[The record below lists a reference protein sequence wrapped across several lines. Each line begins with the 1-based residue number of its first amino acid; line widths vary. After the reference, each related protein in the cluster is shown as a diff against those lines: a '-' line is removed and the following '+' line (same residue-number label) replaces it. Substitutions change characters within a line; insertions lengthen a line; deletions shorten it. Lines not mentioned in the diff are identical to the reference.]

1 MQENKCSTFAIRYS
15 KDSKGALRCWQV
27 TITEI
32 NPKLIEVKITH
43 GLLLGVRTSRD
54 RFVTKGKN
62 LGKANATTPWEQA
75 CSDAVNLD
83 KKQKDGGYYTA
94 HELNIFHTAD
104 ENGEQINVLK
114 EEGGLTT
121 MKNLVEAIKH
131 QLDNLPVALKS
142 RLIPMKYAKFRLP
155 EYAKDSKEYKD
166 SKPLSFPLLASPK
179 LDGINGIFEPGR
191 DGIGTRGGKDCLVA
205 GGKKWGDICPQI
217 VKALKQLN
225 YPLPLNGEVYLHGKS
240 LQEIKD
246 ACTVPNALSN
256 KLQFHVFD
264 IIDTESQYMKREQD
278 MLNLEYNLR
287 DLQLDSVIKIVPVK
301 QINNIQELLKFEE
314 EMLFEGY
321 EGLIVRSFKGMY
333 RGDEYRSSDALKLV
347 RMDSMEVMITDI
359 VPYEN
364 EPNLGKFVCVYRDKD
379 ENFLINPNEFF
390 VDPGHGFT
398 KELKAELLANKAEY
412 IGNLLTITH
421 RGFTSHHLPR
431 IAKGENG
438 AKAIRSEN
446 DL

>member
-1 MQENKCSTFAIRYS
+1 MENKKQSIFAIRYS

-27 TITEI
+27 IVTEI

-43 GLLLGVRTSRD
+43 GLLLGVRTSKD

-75 CSDAVNLD
+75 CQDAVNLD
-83 KKQKDGGYYTA
+83 KKQKDGGY
-94 HELNIFHTAD
+94 FTAD
-104 ENGEQINVLK
+104 ELNVDIHKTETSETPMVKNDAGEWKTVGNYIDS
-114 EEGGLTT
+114 
-121 MKNLVEAIKH
+121 IKH
-131 QLDNLPVALKS
+131 QLDNLPATLKS

-179 LDGINGIFEPGR
+179 LDGINGISEPGR

-246 ACTVPNALSN
+246 ACTVPNALSG
-256 KLQFHVFD
+256 KLQFHIFD
-264 IIDTESQYMKREQD
+264 IIDTENQYMERECK
-278 MLNLEYNLR
+278 MHGLEAHVK
-287 DLQLDSVIKIVPVK
+287 DLQLDHIIKIVPVEH
-301 QINNIQELLKFEE
+301 ISNIKELLAYEE
-314 EMLFEGY
+314 KMLLAGY
-321 EGLIVRSFKGMY
+321 EGLIVRSLTGMY
-333 RGDEYRSSDALKLV
+333 RGDEYRSPDALKLV
-347 RMDSMEVMITDI
+347 RMDSMEVTVVDI
-359 VPYEN
+359 EPYEN
-364 EPNLGKFVCVYRDKD
+364 EPNLGKFVCKYQVKD
-379 ENFLINPNEFF
+379 PMFIVNSDSFY
-390 VDPGHGFT
+390 VDPGYGFT
-398 KELKAELLANKAEY
+398 KELKAELLTNKAEY